1 MRIEYLADRAEF
13 IPELAHLHFQEW
25 GYLRPE
31 QTLEA
36 RTEILRARCGHRCI
50 PTVLVATIGN
60 EVLGSA
66 MLLSHDLDIRKD
78 LSPWLAGV
86 YVKSVYRKQGIATQ
100 LICRIEEEAAAL
112 GVRRL
117 YLYTPS
123 VEAFYSRLG
132 WQLVE
137 CCEYKGIS
145 VSIMEK
151 TVHVQP
157 FTGEGLGKPCQI

>member
-1 MRIEYLADRAEF
+1 MMRIEYLADRADF
-13 IPELAHLHFQEW
+13 IPELARLHFQEW

-36 RTEILRARCGHRCI
+36 RTKSLRARCGHRCI
-50 PTVLVATIGN
+50 PQVVVATIDD

-66 MLLSHDLDIRKD
+66 MLLTHDLDIRKD

-86 YVKSVYRKQGIATQ
+86 YVKSAYRKQGIATQ
-100 LICRIEEEAAAL
+100 LICRIEEEASAL

-123 VEAFYSRLG
+123 AEAFYSRLG
-132 WQLVE
+132 WQLTE
-137 CCEYKGIS
+137 RCEYKGIC
-145 VSIMEK
+145 VTVMEK
-151 TVHVQP
+151 TVHAQP
-157 FTGEGLGKPCQI
+157 VI